1 MTSAALSPAFDF
13 AKSLPGINPDVYTAA
28 DFRAVAEIIY
38 SVSGNV
44 LPEGKAMLV
53 YSRLAPLVRETG
65 TVTFG
70 RFIEK
75 VRAEPEMMA
84 RAVAA
89 LTTNHTFFYRE
100 SHHFEHF
107 EQEVRPGL
115 IRAAESG
122 RPVRL
127 WSAGCSSGEET
138 WSLVLTLLGSEQ
150 LAGRRL
156 AQRDLRILASDL
168 APHALTKARAAQY
181 AAKDLSPIPA
191 EFVQP
196 WVQVDG
202 ETAEI
207 GNVARSLVRFRQLNL
222 LHEWPFSG
230 QFEVIFCRNVMI
242 YFDLPTNQALVE
254 RFARQLVPGGHL
266 YIGHSERV
274 TGPAAALLEPV
285 GPTIYR
291 RKPA

>member
-1 MTSAALSPAFDF
+1 
-13 AKSLPGINPDVYTAA
+13 
-28 DFRAVAEIIY
+28 
-38 SVSGNV
+38 
-44 LPEGKAMLV
+44 MLV

-65 TVTFG
+65 AVTFA
-70 RFIEK
+70 RFVEMM
-75 VRAEPEMMA
+75 RSQPEMLA

-100 SHHFEHF
+100 AHHFEHF

-115 IRAAESG
+115 IRTLESG
-122 RPVRL
+122 RGARL

-138 WSLVLTLLGSEQ
+138 WSLVLTLLGSEP

-168 APHALTKARAAQY
+168 APHALTKARAALY
-181 AAKDLSPIPA
+181 AAKDLAPVPPELVA
-191 EFVQP
+191 P
-196 WVQVDG
+196 WVQVNG
-202 ETAEI
+202 EAAEI
-207 GNVARSLVRFRQLNL
+207 GEIARSLVRFRQLNL
-222 LHEWPFSG
+222 LHDWPFSG
-230 QFEVIFCRNVMI
+230 RFEAIFCRNVMI

-274 TGPAAALLEPV
+274 TGPATALLEPV

-291 RKPA
+291 RRPA

>member
-1 MTSAALSPAFDF
+1 MTTAALLPALDF

-28 DFRAVAEIIY
+28 DFRAVAEIVY
-38 SVSGNV
+38 AVSGNV

-65 TVTFG
+65 SVTFG
-70 RFIEK
+70 RFVERM
-75 VRAEPEMMA
+75 RAEPEMMA

-115 IRAAESG
+115 VRTLESG
-122 RPVRL
+122 RAARL

-138 WSLVLTLLGSEQ
+138 WSLVLTLLGAEP

-168 APHALTKARAAQY
+168 APHALTKARAALY
-181 AAKDLSPIPA
+181 ASKDLKPVPA
-191 EFVQP
+191 EFVSS
-196 WVQVDG
+196 WVKIDG

-207 GNVARSLVRFRQLNL
+207 GEVARSIVRFRQLNL

-242 YFDLPTNQALVE
+242 YFDQQTNQALVE
-254 RFARQLVPGGHL
+254 RFARQLVPGGYL

-274 TGPAAALLEPV
+274 TGPATALLEPV

-291 RKPA
+291 RRPA